1 MNKYATMRRTI
12 FTIAVMLTTAVSA
25 NAMSYEQARDEALFL
40 TDKMAYELNLTDE
53 QYDAA
58 YEINLDYLMGVAT
71 VDDVYGPYWERRNLD
86 FGYILLDWQWEA
98 YLAATYFYRPLY
110 FAAGLWHFAIYSHYP
125 RRDYFYFHRPS
136 VYASYRGGH
145 SWNRNGGRSYYQSR
159 TNAFHGTT
167 NHSGMRDQWDQ
178 GTYNRSQSINRAGTS
193 STQRTARQ
201 GATSRQGTSTRR
213 GTTMHQGTSSS
224 RTTTQSKATPSTVR
238 SSRSSS
244 SSTSARSTSG
254 SSVKQTT
261 VQRSSSTVTNKA
273 GSATSSGTRSGG
285 TSKSGVSTRS
295 GGSSS
300 KGGGGSRR

>member
-1 MNKYATMRRTI
+1 
-12 FTIAVMLTTAVSA
+12 MLTAVVSA

-201 GATSRQGTSTRR
+201 GTSTRR
-213 GTTMHQGTSSS
+213 VTTTHQGTSSS

-273 GSATSSGTRSGG
+273 GSATSAGTRSAG
-285 TSKSGVSTRS
+285 TSKSSVSTRS

>member
-12 FTIAVMLTTAVSA
+12 FTIAVMLTAAVSA

-201 GATSRQGTSTRR
+201 GTSTRR

-273 GSATSSGTRSGG
+273 GSATSAGTRSAG
-285 TSKSGVSTRS
+285 TSKSSVSTRS

>member
-12 FTIAVMLTTAVSA
+12 FTIAVMLTAAVSA

-145 SWNRNGGRSYYQSR
+145 SWSRNGGRSYYQSR

-201 GATSRQGTSTRR
+201 GTSTRR
-213 GTTMHQGTSSS
+213 GTTTHQGTTSS